1 MIRPATRADIPDIV
15 DLGVRHLRDSHYAAF
30 IEPDRDHM
38 AAFARML
45 IDAPCALLLVAEQAG
60 AVIGAIGVMAT
71 PHPYSGQPVMSEM
84 FWYVAPEARGSGVK
98 LLKAAE
104 VWGRQIGVRHSIM
117 IAPDSRVSTFLQRM
131 GYARLEEQF
140 IKAL

>member
-1 MIRPATRADIPDIV
+1 
-15 DLGVRHLRDSHYAAF
+15 
-30 IEPDRDHM
+30 M

-45 IDAPCALLLVAEQAG
+45 IDAPCARLLVAERAS

-98 LLKAAE
+98 LLKVAE
-104 VWGRQIGVRHSIM
+104 GWGREIGARHIIM
-117 IAPDSRVSTFLQRM
+117 IAPDDRVSTFFQRM
-131 GYARLEEQF
+131 GYAPLEQQF

>member
-1 MIRPATRADIPDIV
+1 MIRPATRADVPDIV
-15 DLGVRHLRDSHYAAF
+15 DLGERHLRDSHYAEF
-30 IEPDRDHM
+30 IEPDREHM

-45 IDAPCALLLVAEQAG
+45 IDVPCALLLVAEQG
-60 AVIGAIGVMAT
+60 GRIIGSIGVMAT
-71 PHPYSGQPVMSEM
+71 PHPYSGAPVMSEM
-84 FWYVAPEARGSGVK
+84 FWYVAPEARGDGVR

-104 VWGRQIGVRHSIM
+104 AWGRSVGARHVIM
-117 IAPDSRVSTFLQRM
+117 IAPDSRVSAFFQRL

>member
-30 IEPDRDHM
+30 VKPDREHM

-45 IDAPCALLLVAEQAG
+45 IEVPCGLLVVAEHDARI
-60 AVIGAIGVMAT
+60 IGTIGVMAT
-71 PHPYSGQPVMSEM
+71 PHPYSGSLVMSEM

-104 VWGRQIGVRHSIM
+104 AWGRSIGARHSIM
-117 IAPDSRVSTFLQRM
+117 IAPDSRVSSFFQRL